1 MSTASIL
8 NDLITICKDGEQ
20 GFLKV
25 TEEVTEQ
32 KLKTAFTDRAKGCK
46 EAATELQQHVKD
58 LGEEPTDS
66 GSILGALHRGWIEVK
81 SAVTDRSTREIL
93 EECEKGETAAKE
105 AYSKALEAD
114 LPANIRTVIEKQ
126 FAAVEENYN
135 LVRTFR
141 DEYAQAD

>member
-25 TEEVTEQ
+25 AKEAIEQ
-32 KLKTAFTDRAKGCK
+32 KLQTAFTSRAQACK
-46 EAATELQQHVKD
+46 EAAIELQNQVKN

-81 SAVTDRSTREIL
+81 SAVTDRSAQEIL
-93 EECEKGETAAKE
+93 EECEKGEEAAKE

-114 LPANIRTVIEKQ
+114 LPANIRMILEKQ

-141 DEYAQAD
+141 DEYAEAD

>member
-1 MSTASIL
+1 MSITSIL

-25 TEEVTEQ
+25 AEEVAEQ
-32 KLKTAFTDRAKGCK
+32 KLKTAFTDRAKACK

-81 SAVTDRSTREIL
+81 SVVTDRNTHEIL
-93 EECEKGETAAKE
+93 EECEKGEMAAKE

-114 LPANIRTVIEKQ
+114 LPTNVHTVIAKQ
-126 FAAVEENYN
+126 FEAVKENYD
-135 LVRTFR
+135 LVRSFR
-141 DEYAQAD
+141 DEYAEAE